1 MREREPLPL
10 CDVVALFRNGEIL
23 SMLGNRCKDD
33 VDGDGDDV
41 EGIEK
46 DASFATVVES
56 SSLVLGSCNVSP
68 IASLFCSSDE
78 GEGAIGIKNLAPT
91 AGFTD
96 GAEGDWNEFV
106 NAPPL
111 PLPPAPALLNVS
123 TYLN

>member
-1 MREREPLPL
+1 LPL
-10 CDVVALFRNGEIL
+10 CDAVVLFGNGEIL
-23 SMLGNRCKDD
+23 FMLGNRCKDD
-33 VDGDGDDV
+33 VDGGDADV
-41 EGIEK
+41 QGKEK
-46 DASFATVVES
+46 DASFTTVVES
-56 SSLVLGSCNVSP
+56 SALVVCSCIVSP

-78 GEGAIGIKNLAPT
+78 GAAAIGIKNLAPT

-111 PLPPAPALLNVS
+111 PPAPALLNVS